1 MRSGAGGQQVQVMET
16 AVPFSKLGNASFR
29 ENALSPF
36 EIRRNGQVS
45 VSGPREASK
54 Y

>member
-36 EIRRNGQVS
+36 EIRNGQVS
-45 VSGPREASK
+45 VSGLREASK